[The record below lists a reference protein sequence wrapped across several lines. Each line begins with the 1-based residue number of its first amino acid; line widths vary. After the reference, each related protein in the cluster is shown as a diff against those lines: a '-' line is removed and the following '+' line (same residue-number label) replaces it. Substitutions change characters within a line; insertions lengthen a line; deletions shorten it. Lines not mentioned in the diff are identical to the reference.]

1 MTILVS
7 RAHFDP
13 TNFISFTIGSETEVT
28 RDFVFEPPQATIGL
42 QRSTLPDDEGHCCT
56 ALFVFCGSDLTY
68 VTAPFYYPAINTSVT
83 NNPPPKIKTKTT
95 TGHTKRS
102 QWEYRISSICKVAIT
117 NPVGAKNNIAYCPN

>member
-1 MTILVS
+1 MFVKRLKQ
-7 RAHFDP
+7 
-13 TNFISFTIGSETEVT
+13 GSETEVT
-28 RDFVFEPPQATIGL
+28 RDFAFRREASLWEPPQAIIGL
-42 QRSTLPDDEGHCCT
+42 QRSTLPDAEGHCCT
-56 ALFVFCGSDLTY
+56 ALFVFYGSDLTY